1 MSMKS
6 QKEKQ
11 IRSKYKRYKDIK
23 KIMKIKGLINRT

>member
-11 IRSKYKRYKDIK
+11 IRSKYERYKDTK

>member
-1 MSMKS
+1 MKS

>member
-23 KIMKIKGLINRT
+23 KNYENKRTNK